1 MNSVRITGRGTYFP
15 KLSHTNET
23 LPALDAPPTPE
34 QLARLGVQ
42 QRGWAGA
49 DEGVAEMGAWAAE
62 RALER
67 AGVAAADV
75 DLLILAN
82 WTQRRFIPELAPKIQ
97 QLLGA
102 SKAFAFDISGACTG
116 FVNGVAIAHN
126 FLQQPRYGRALVI
139 GSETVSQRAK
149 PGSRA
154 TLVYGDAAAAWVLE
168 RDATSGFELIDYELQ
183 SDGNHHGL
191 MCVDEQGHV
200 ETHAPQVEINA
211 LAAGSMAR
219 VSRKLLERN
228 RRSLADVTWV
238 VPHSGTEGIQVAL
251 SKALEVPGDKVLSN
265 FRTIGNVSS
274 AAIPASLEH
283 FIDAGQ
289 IKPGATILSPAVGTG
304 WYASAMLY
312 RV

>member
-1 MNSVRITGRGTYFP
+1 MNSVRITGRGIYFP

-34 QLARLGVQ
+34 QLARLGVHR
-42 QRGWAGA
+42 RGWAGQG
-49 DEGVAEMGAWAAE
+49 EGVAEMGAWAAE
-62 RALER
+62 RALASADTR
-67 AGVAAADV
+67 AADI

-82 WTQRRFIPELAPKIQ
+82 WTQRRYIPELAPKIQ

-102 SKAFAFDISGACTG
+102 AQAFAFDVSGACTG
-116 FVNGVAIAHN
+116 FVSGVAIAHN
-126 FLQQPRYGRALVI
+126 FLQQPRYERALVV

-168 RDATSGFELIDYELQ
+168 RGLQPGLQLIDYELQ
-183 SDGNHHGL
+183 SDGSHHEL

-200 ETHAPQVEINA
+200 ETHAPQMEINQ

-228 RRSLADVTWV
+228 HLTLSDVTWV

-251 SKALEVPGDKVLSN
+251 SKALEVPAEKLLSN
-265 FRTIGNVSS
+265 FRSVGNVSS

-289 IKPGATILSPAVGTG
+289 IKPGDLILSPAVGTG
-304 WYASAMLY
+304 WYSSAMLY
-312 RV
+312 RI

>member
-1 MNSVRITGRGTYFP
+1 MNSVRITGRGTYLP

-34 QLARLGVQ
+34 QLARLGVYR
-42 QRGWAGA
+42 RGWAGEG
-49 DEGVAEMGAWAAE
+49 EGVAEMGAWAAE
-62 RALER
+62 RALAN
-67 AGVAAADV
+67 AGARAADI

-82 WTQRRFIPELAPKIQ
+82 WTQRRYIPELAPKVQ

-102 SKAFAFDISGACTG
+102 SKAFAFDVSGACTG

-126 FLQQPRYGRALVI
+126 FLQHARYERALVV

-168 RDATSGFELIDYELQ
+168 RGAQAGPLLIDYELQ
-183 SDGNHHGL
+183 SDGSHHAL
-191 MCVDEQGHV
+191 MCVDEHGHV
-200 ETHAPQVEINA
+200 ETHAPQLEINA

-228 RRSLADVTWV
+228 KLSLSDVSWV
-238 VPHSGTEGIQVAL
+238 VPHSGTEGIQIAL
-251 SKALEVPGDKVLSN
+251 QKALEVPADKVLSN
-265 FRTIGNVSS
+265 FRSVGNVSS
-274 AAIPASLEH
+274 AAIPVSLEH
-283 FIDAGQ
+283 FIDAGT
-289 IKPGATILSPAVGTG
+289 IEPGDLILSPAVGTG
-304 WYASAMLY
+304 WYSSAMLY